1 MIFKHFFFL
10 CDLGKHFDQQIT
22 VSVLPTTPLI
32 MKSPPKLCN
41 SKNPRG
47 PLLGYN
53 SPPRYLLI
61 LLLYVSYWLTRETTC
76 GFVEA
81 TRGIDKDKVWSCHL
95 STRQELL
102 LQDRQRQK
110 QLKEIIYPLWLL
122 CFFLTTSQRK
132 IAPPPQ
138 TNRCTSCVLFPNWA
152 SGYFHPR
159 FAAFVIPLP
168 RPPPKKNYLSANAV
182 LTQLVRCY
190 FFVPPKEKG
199 KKQRKNKRVKVLNEA
214 CTYIW
219 VQSFRSGWMVG

>member
-10 CDLGKHFDQQIT
+10 CDLGKHFDRQIT
-22 VSVLPTTPLI
+22 VSVLSNTPLI

-122 CFFLTTSQRK
+122 CFFSHNLSK
-132 IAPPPQ
+132 KNSPPP
-138 TNRCTSCVLFPNWA
+138 NKPLYKLRVVSELSVRLFSP
-152 SGYFHPR
+152 SLCSVRYFP
-159 FAAFVIPLP
+159 PP
-168 RPPPKKNYLSANAV
+168 PPPKKKLSFCKCGLDAIGKM
-182 LTQLVRCY
+182 L
-190 FFVPPKEKG
+190 FFRATKG
-199 KKQRKNKRVKVLNEA
+199 ERKKAKKKQ
-214 CTYIW
+214 T
-219 VQSFRSGWMVG
+219 S

>member
-22 VSVLPTTPLI
+22 VSVLSNTPLI

-47 PLLGYN
+47 PSLSYN

-61 LLLYVSYWLTRETTC
+61 LLFYVSCWLTRETTC

-81 TRGIDKDKVWSCHL
+81 TRGIDKDKVWSYHL

-132 IAPPPQ
+132 IAPPP
-138 TNRCTSCVLFPNWA
+138 NKPLYKLRVVSELSVRLFSP
-152 SGYFHPR
+152 SLCSVRYS
-159 FAAFVIPLP
+159 
-168 RPPPKKNYLSANAV
+168 PPP
-182 LTQLVRCY
+182 
-190 FFVPPKEKG
+190 PPPPQKIIFL
-199 KKQRKNKRVKVLNEA
+199 QM
-214 CTYIW
+214 
-219 VQSFRSGWMVG
+219 RSWRNW

>member
-1 MIFKHFFFL
+1 MWPRQTFRL
-10 CDLGKHFDQQIT
+10 IT
-22 VSVLPTTPLI
+22 VSVLSTTPLI
-32 MKSPPKLCN
+32 MKSPPKLSN

-47 PLLGYN
+47 PLLSYN

-61 LLLYVSYWLTRETTC
+61 LLFYVSCWLTRETTC

-110 QLKEIIYPLWLL
+110 QLKERINPLWLL
-122 CFFLTTSQRK
+122 GFFLTTSQRK
-132 IAPPPQ
+132 IAPPPPQ

-152 SGYFHPR
+152 SGYFHPS
-159 FAAFVIPLP
+159 FAQRSLFPS
-168 RPPPKKNYLSANAV
+168 PPPQKKKNYLSANVV
-182 LTQLVRCY
+182 LTQLVRYY

-199 KKQRKNKRVKVLNEA
+199 KKQRKNKRAKVLNEA

-219 VQSFRSGWMVG
+219 VKSFRSGWMVG

>member
-1 MIFKHFFFL
+1 M

-22 VSVLPTTPLI
+22 VSVLSTTPLI
-32 MKSPPKLCN
+32 MKSPPKLSN

-47 PLLGYN
+47 PLLSYN

-61 LLLYVSYWLTRETTC
+61 LLFYVSCWLTRETTC

-110 QLKEIIYPLWLL
+110 QLKERINPLWLL
-122 CFFLTTSQRK
+122 GFFLTTSQRK
-132 IAPPPQ
+132 IAPPPKQ
-138 TNRCTSCVLFPNWA
+138 TVVQVACCFRIE
-152 SGYFHPR
+152 R
-159 FAAFVIPLP
+159 QVIFTLALHSV
-168 RPPPKKNYLSANAV
+168 RYSPPPPQKKKNYLSANVV
-182 LTQLVRCY
+182 LTQLVRYY

-199 KKQRKNKRVKVLNEA
+199 KKQRKNKRAKVLNEA

>member
-1 MIFKHFFFL
+1 M

-22 VSVLPTTPLI
+22 VSVLSTTPLI
-32 MKSPPKLCN
+32 MKSPPKLSN

-47 PLLGYN
+47 PLLSYN

-61 LLLYVSYWLTRETTC
+61 LLFYVSCWLTRETTC

-110 QLKEIIYPLWLL
+110 QLKERINPLWLL
-122 CFFLTTSQRK
+122 GFFLTTSQRK
-132 IAPPPQ
+132 IAPPQ

-152 SGYFHPR
+152 SGYFHPS
-159 FAAFVIPLP
+159 FAQRWFFPS
-168 RPPPKKNYLSANAV
+168 PPPPPKKKNYLSANVV
-182 LTQLVRCY
+182 LTQLVRYY

-199 KKQRKNKRVKVLNEA
+199 KKQRKNKRAKVLNEA

>member
-1 MIFKHFFFL
+1 M

-22 VSVLPTTPLI
+22 VSVLSTTPLI
-32 MKSPPKLCN
+32 MKSPPKLSN

-47 PLLGYN
+47 PLLSYN

-61 LLLYVSYWLTRETTC
+61 LLLYVSYWLTRETAC

-102 LQDRQRQK
+102 LQDRQKQK
-110 QLKEIIYPLWLL
+110 QLKERINPLWLL
-122 CFFLTTSQRK
+122 GFFLTTSQRK

-152 SGYFHPR
+152 SGYFHPS
-159 FAAFVIPLP
+159 FAQRSLFPSP
-168 RPPPKKNYLSANAV
+168 PPPKKKKLSFCKCGLDAIGKI
-182 LTQLVRCY
+182 L
-190 FFVPPKEKG
+190 FFRATKG
-199 KKQRKNKRVKVLNEA
+199 ERKKAKKKQ
-214 CTYIW
+214 T
-219 VQSFRSGWMVG
+219 S

>member
-1 MIFKHFFFL
+1 M

-132 IAPPPQ
+132 IAPPPPKQ
-138 TNRCTSCVLFPNWA
+138 TVVQVACCFRIERQVIFTLALQRSLFPSPA
-152 SGYFHPR
+152 
-159 FAAFVIPLP
+159 
-168 RPPPKKNYLSANAV
+168 PPPQKKLSFCKCGLDAIGKM
-182 LTQLVRCY
+182 L
-190 FFVPPKEKG
+190 FFRATKG
-199 KKQRKNKRVKVLNEA
+199 ERKKAKKKQ
-214 CTYIW
+214 T
-219 VQSFRSGWMVG
+219 S